1 MKHYFQAYVVR
12 LVSKANPIKFV
23 MSKPALSDLLARW
36 YLQFQQFEIVYVL
49 QKAIKGQSLADFL
62 ADHPIPDNWELSD
75 ELPDEDAMV
84 IEAKSPW
91 KMYLDGAA
99 HQDGAGTG
107 VVFVTPQEEV
117 IPYSFTL
124 INCCSNNVAKYQA
137 FIIGLKMAVDMKQLQ
152 LQVFGDSQLKLMG
165 WLGGVTLQHV
175 SRRENKQADTLAA
188 LASTLTLPN
197 QTQVTVRQE
206 WIVPPSDEDVENQL
220 DYDGFPECRLYR
232 PDDLWILIPV
242 IPSLLASLEI
252 RGVHE
257 SSFCDTLDI
266 VRSHEN
272 QNLVVD
278 TQALVDPLDD
288 KIDSPRENDLCPS
301 GASTYN
307 LTKVPLPSYESIH
320 TLVDPCEK
328 QGEFT
333 LVCELPTTSEGEQ
346 NDQPGVDDLD
356 LLEYLENPSCDCLC
370 ENDFNF
376 GSLASRDGLYVCEDN
391 SCEKEGDMFLEMPST
406 LSLCVSYAGHI
417 PSGNFE
423 TCGKCMHGNPLFE
436 VDLWNT
442 FLNPLLVHD
451 IFNSDNEGLL
461 NFEDDTLGESE
472 SGRDLSLWLRLSFN
486 LSNFLEC
493 EGWIVV
499 SRSTCLSDIVIC
511 VRWTLLL
518 IRTQPLDGLDSRSN
532 PFQEGKDDT
541 SQMAILIF
549 EDMIG
554 GHHLKAQDL
563 VTPRAQEYARKTRF
577 EHKQGRVWKIAWSI
591 EDLRTHGFGKHLI
604 GHDLVIFINEE
615 ATETALQAK
624 FKGKMQMQEEGTIPE
639 TSTNSSRNNQGDSR
653 NGVKKRENFPPCK
666 YCRKINLKE
675 DDCWFNRKKPP
686 LQCRYYNKLG
696 YIESGCTQHMTSK
709 QEYFTKLES
718 AKGSVK
724 LADKTKL
731 EIVGKG
737 TMEIE
742 APKDDEPKKDDEGS
756 SKQALLNLTQD
767 QGGNYRFEFD
777 SLPDHDRCR
786 DFVASAIA
794 ACGEVGKA
802 ASEKPDVPV
811 MSNSL
816 QQKWGFEL
824 SYCRNSTENWS
835 LEVFYQSLNFG
846 LLGTGCWSIL
856 KTRSQNSSKKN
867 IVVALAEASEDE
879 ELAVFLKQDTMLTSE
894 ARKKMN
900 NIKLYV
906 WRVFIMDNCKELMP
920 KYLGCVKG
928 ILDSHDLPLNIS
940 REMLQQN
947 KILKVIRKNLVKKCI
962 EMFNEIAETKEG
974 VKLADVFTKV
984 LPKETLREQLRV
996 TSKHLKGEC

>member
-1 MKHYFQAYVVR
+1 MAATR
-12 LVSKANPIKFV
+12 LNNENT
-23 MSKPALSDLLARW
+23 W
-36 YLQFQQFEIVYVL
+36 
-49 QKAIKGQSLADFL
+49 FL
-62 ADHPIPDNWELSD
+62 I
-75 ELPDEDAMV
+75 
-84 IEAKSPW
+84 
-91 KMYLDGAA
+91 
-99 HQDGAGTG
+99 
-107 VVFVTPQEEV
+107 
-117 IPYSFTL
+117 
-124 INCCSNNVAKYQA
+124 
-137 FIIGLKMAVDMKQLQ
+137 
-152 LQVFGDSQLKLMG
+152 
-165 WLGGVTLQHV
+165 
-175 SRRENKQADTLAA
+175 
-188 LASTLTLPN
+188 
-197 QTQVTVRQE
+197 
-206 WIVPPSDEDVENQL
+206 
-220 DYDGFPECRLYR
+220 
-232 PDDLWILIPV
+232 
-242 IPSLLASLEI
+242 
-252 RGVHE
+252 
-257 SSFCDTLDI
+257 
-266 VRSHEN
+266 
-272 QNLVVD
+272 
-278 TQALVDPLDD
+278 
-288 KIDSPRENDLCPS
+288 
-301 GASTYN
+301 
-307 LTKVPLPSYESIH
+307 
-320 TLVDPCEK
+320 
-328 QGEFT
+328 
-333 LVCELPTTSEGEQ
+333 
-346 NDQPGVDDLD
+346 
-356 LLEYLENPSCDCLC
+356 
-370 ENDFNF
+370 
-376 GSLASRDGLYVCEDN
+376 
-391 SCEKEGDMFLEMPST
+391 
-406 LSLCVSYAGHI
+406 
-417 PSGNFE
+417 
-423 TCGKCMHGNPLFE
+423 
-436 VDLWNT
+436 
-442 FLNPLLVHD
+442 
-451 IFNSDNEGLL
+451 
-461 NFEDDTLGESE
+461 
-472 SGRDLSLWLRLSFN
+472 
-486 LSNFLEC
+486 
-493 EGWIVV
+493 
-499 SRSTCLSDIVIC
+499 
-511 VRWTLLL
+511 
-518 IRTQPLDGLDSRSN
+518 
-532 PFQEGKDDT
+532 
-541 SQMAILIF
+541 
-549 EDMIG
+549 
-554 GHHLKAQDL
+554 
-563 VTPRAQEYARKTRF
+563 
-577 EHKQGRVWKIAWSI
+577 
-591 EDLRTHGFGKHLI
+591 
-604 GHDLVIFINEE
+604 
-615 ATETALQAK
+615 
-624 FKGKMQMQEEGTIPE
+624 
-639 TSTNSSRNNQGDSR
+639 
-653 NGVKKRENFPPCK
+653 
-666 YCRKINLKE
+666 
-675 DDCWFNRKKPP
+675 
-686 LQCRYYNKLG
+686 
-696 YIESGCTQHMTSK
+696 SGCTQHMTSK

-742 APKDDEPKKDDEGS
+742 APKEKEINNDEDDEPKKDDEGS